1 MTRASTIAESME
13 PAYSINAGEADKQVL
28 AEFERRKR
36 AFQIAVPTDD
46 GRVRQR
52 LRDIGEPQ
60 CLFGEGVSSITYVS
74 YNETNC
80 H

>member
-1 MTRASTIAESME
+1 ME

-36 AFQIAVPTDD
+36 AFQLAVPTDD
-46 GRVRQR
+46 KRVRQR

-60 CLFGEGVSSITYVS
+60 CLFGEGVSFCS
-74 YNETNC
+74 YIYGMKKLTFLI
-80 H
+80 

>member
-1 MTRASTIAESME
+1 MTAESME
-13 PAYSINAGEADKQVL
+13 PAYSVNAGEADKQVL

-60 CLFGEGVSSITYVS
+60 CLFGEGVSYFVCADCNYTDS
-74 YNETNC
+74 
-80 H
+80 